1 MTVRYVAHKV
11 ESEVRVR
18 RLKPGPEVLDPM
30 EKVGTNLRGV
40 GRMGYDSIGFDAK
53 GHILWLNIFGKL

>member
-1 MTVRYVAHKV
+1 MAHKV

-40 GRMGYDSIGFDAK
+40 GRMGYNSIGSDAK
-53 GHILWLNIFGKL
+53 GYILWLKTFGKRNGK